1 MLYAFICLF
10 LCVCFLCQL
19 FVYLFLYLFVYLLFS
34 LCGHL
39 LIQMYSSTTYVEI
52 MVSYRF
58 LGSHMWIN
66 VSSLLEPTKTGQQL
80 RYIELLPERQQLAE
94 QSWGQEVMEES

>member
-1 MLYAFICLF
+1 
-10 LCVCFLCQL
+10 
-19 FVYLFLYLFVYLLFS
+19 
-34 LCGHL
+34 
-39 LIQMYSSTTYVEI
+39 

-80 RYIELLPERQQLAE
+80 RYIELLPGRQQLAE